1 MYGIT
6 ALIEY
11 PGLEDPKLKNMEVFD
26 TVEEAVTR
34 ANALVDDYHEEYDED
49 WSQRATVE
57 NLFACA
63 GNSDVCF
70 RVYIA
75 EVK

>member
-34 ANALVDDYHEEYDED
+34 A
-49 WSQRATVE
+49 
-57 NLFACA
+57 
-63 GNSDVCF
+63 
-70 RVYIA
+70 I
-75 EVK
+75 